1 MAGLNLRV
9 AHFGQYPDFVIGV
22 VEWLGA
28 FERRFR
34 EIGALLKTRRAC
46 LKRVALNP
54 SLSDAFPFLPRNRH
68 RQLRGAHVA
77 LFADRMKA
85 FWSSPL

>member
-28 FERRFR
+28 FEHRFR
-34 EIGALLKTRRAC
+34 EIGRALKDEAGLLQARRA
-46 LKRVALNP
+46 KP
-54 SLSDAFPFLPRNRH
+54 IT
-68 RQLRGAHVA
+68 
-77 LFADRMKA
+77 
-85 FWSSPL
+85 